1 MSQSWSLAVKVVKYW
16 EEFKVDICGVDIGGG
31 VDLEYILMSTSTL
44 VMAEYKYISKSLVRL
59 HLHEYEYI
67 LYDIVNY

>member
-1 MSQSWSLAVKVVKYW
+1 MGL
-16 EEFKVDICGVDIGGG
+16 ILGGG
-31 VDLEYILMSTSTL
+31 RPVLEYILMSTSTL
-44 VMAEYKYISKSLVRL
+44 VMAEYEYEYISKSRVQI

>member
-1 MSQSWSLAVKVVKYW
+1 MGL
-16 EEFKVDICGVDIGGG
+16 ILGVGPG
-31 VDLEYILMSTSTL
+31 LEYILMSTSTL
-44 VMAEYKYISKSLVRL
+44 VMAEYEYITKSRVQI